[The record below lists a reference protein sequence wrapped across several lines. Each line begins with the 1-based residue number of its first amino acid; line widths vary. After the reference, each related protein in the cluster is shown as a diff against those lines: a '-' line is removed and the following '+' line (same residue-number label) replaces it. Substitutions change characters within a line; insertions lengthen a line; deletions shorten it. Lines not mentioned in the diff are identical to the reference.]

1 VPSRAFDPAMGVDER
16 EARYAGWLEALTK
29 VRSKA

>member
-1 VPSRAFDPAMGVDER
+1 MGVDER

>member
-1 VPSRAFDPAMGVDER
+1 MGIDER
-16 EARYAGWLEALTK
+16 EARYAGWLEALAK